1 MSGREQAGTGA
12 APRAAAPAAEGDRQG
27 ALLDVREL
35 TVHIQMDEGTVRAV
49 RGVSF
54 QMSPGEMVGLVGE
67 SGCGKSITALSL
79 MGLSREIPG
88 ARVRGEILF
97 QPRKRLR
104 PTANAHSVQKVVDV
118 VSAPL
123 ASLRHLRG
131 NEIGIIFQDPMSS
144 LNPVFTVG
152 YQIMEPLMLHR
163 GMSRR
168 EAHAEAV
175 QLLRTV
181 GVSEPEQRFYQYPHQ
196 LSGGMRQRVM
206 ISMALSCRPSLLLAD
221 EPTTALD
228 VTIQAQIMHLLLRL
242 RCEFDSAVLLIT
254 HDLSIV
260 AGTCSR
266 VLVMYAGKLVEA
278 AGVVDFFHHPRHPY
292 SHALIDSLPRVD
304 VKRRLTAIPG
314 QPPDLTAPPPGCPFA
329 PRCERAKDVCREEMP
344 PLETVGSSQVAC
356 YFPY

>member
-1 MSGREQAGTGA
+1 MGA
-12 APRAAAPAAEGDRQG
+12 APEAATSGAEGLPAT

-35 TVHIQMDEGTVRAV
+35 TVDIEMENAVVHAV

-67 SGCGKSITALSL
+67 SGCGKSMTALSL

-88 ARVRGEILF
+88 ARVRGRIFF
-97 QPRKRLR
+97 QPRKRL
-104 PTANAHSVQKVVDV
+104 PPAGSAEDAPKAVDI
-118 VSAPL
+118 VSASL
-123 ASLRHLRG
+123 ASLRRLRG

-152 YQIMEPLMLHR
+152 QQIMEPLMLHR

-168 EAHAEAV
+168 EARAETV
-175 QLLRTV
+175 RLLRTV
-181 GVSEPEQRFYQYPHQ
+181 GVSEPEQRVYQYPHQ

-242 RCEFDSAVLLIT
+242 RREFDSAVLLIT
-254 HDLSIV
+254 HDLGII
-260 AGTCSR
+260 AGTCGR

-278 AGVVDFFHHPRHPY
+278 AEAVEFFRRPRHPY
-292 SHALIDSLPRVD
+292 SKALLDSLPRVD
-304 VKRRLTAIPG
+304 VKRKLVPIRG
-314 QPPDLTAPPPGCPFA
+314 QPPDLTVPPPGCPFA
-329 PRCERAKDVCREEMP
+329 PRCPRLQPLCREQMP
-344 PLETVGSSQVAC
+344 PMRTVEKSLVAC
-356 YFPY
+356 HFPHESGS